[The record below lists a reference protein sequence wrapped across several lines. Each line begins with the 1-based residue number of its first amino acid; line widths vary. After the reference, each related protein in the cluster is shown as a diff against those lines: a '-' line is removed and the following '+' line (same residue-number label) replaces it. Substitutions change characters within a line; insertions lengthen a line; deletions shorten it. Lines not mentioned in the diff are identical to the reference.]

1 MHCISIFLDS
11 RNSMDISKSI
21 FTFQY
26 QLVFKVFNALI
37 KISKIWDA
45 KLFLKQK
52 YQSRTL
58 EIYLYLEEID
68 VNLKVADFT
77 LIYWYWHGR
86 EIYPHNLQFCEIEQ
100 GRKYIKDWIELLT
113 PPGSSVNNGVL
124 LIIEVLRY
132 LSVSAH

>member
-1 MHCISIFLDS
+1 MHCISIFLDL
-11 RNSMDISKSI
+11 RNSMDISRSI

-37 KISKIWDA
+37 KISEIWDA

-68 VNLKVADFT
+68 VNLKLADFT
-77 LIYWYWHGR
+77 LIY
-86 EIYPHNLQFCEIEQ
+86 
-100 GRKYIKDWIELLT
+100 
-113 PPGSSVNNGVL
+113 
-124 LIIEVLRY
+124 
-132 LSVSAH
+132 

>member
-1 MHCISIFLDS
+1 MSTVKDVTMHCVSIFCDS
-11 RNSMDISKSI
+11 RKALDNSEGI

-26 QLVFKVFNALI
+26 QLVFRVFNALI
-37 KISKIWDA
+37 KISEIWDA

-77 LIYWYWHGR
+77 LIY
-86 EIYPHNLQFCEIEQ
+86 
-100 GRKYIKDWIELLT
+100 
-113 PPGSSVNNGVL
+113 
-124 LIIEVLRY
+124 
-132 LSVSAH
+132 

>member
-26 QLVFKVFNALI
+26 QLVFQVFNALI
-37 KISKIWDA
+37 KISEIWYA

-58 EIYLYLEEID
+58 EIYVYLEED
-68 VNLKVADFT
+68 VNLKVAELT
-77 LIYWYWHGR
+77 LIY
-86 EIYPHNLQFCEIEQ
+86 
-100 GRKYIKDWIELLT
+100 
-113 PPGSSVNNGVL
+113 
-124 LIIEVLRY
+124 
-132 LSVSAH
+132 

>member
-37 KISKIWDA
+37 KISEIWDA

-100 GRKYIKDWIELLT
+100 GRKYVKDCREVLT
-113 PPGSSVNNGVL
+113 PWSSVNNGVV
-124 LIIEVLRY
+124 LIIEISRY
-132 LSVSAH
+132 LSDSIH